1 MFDVS
6 QVTSYSMI
14 LLCVFGALLVI
25 GFLKGFLGGFWKSV
39 IKLLLWV
46 ALAIAIFKFAPMVGA
61 ELASTGIV
69 ETLIGMLGD
78 SEIVNFILGAIGPD
92 AYVLLAG
99 LAMLILGAIIIGLIS
114 MIAKAIFKRKRFF
127 SRLLGAIFSLA
138 FNAVIVTILF
148 IISTSPLLFKG
159 AQEHVDND
167 PYLSAFKGYVVTPV
181 QEILD
186 ENNIPSTVEEIVLI
200 SIHQEPTA
208 ENVEKLFSV
217 LELMGNPDETLEAV
231 VEKDGSGNV
240 TGLNQAKA
248 ADLYSD
254 LVFTA
259 KIINDMDEG
268 SAKDGLNETFQLL
281 LEEKLSSFIYEGTPI
296 ATVNVDDEEYDAM
309 AVYMASLGFE
319 SSLEDTVNAIFV
331 K

>member
-1 MFDVS
+1 
-6 QVTSYSMI
+6 
-14 LLCVFGALLVI
+14 
-25 GFLKGFLGGFWKSV
+25 
-39 IKLLLWV
+39 
-46 ALAIAIFKFAPMVGA
+46 
-61 ELASTGIV
+61 
-69 ETLIGMLGD
+69 MLGD